1 MDYNTSMAIT
11 DLQHNINWLLMRA
24 SFIVKQRLI
33 KISEDYDL
41 SPMQALT
48 LCLLEPGEPV
58 PMSTISDLLAC
69 DASNVTGIV
78 ERLTVGSYIERKEL
92 STDRR
97 VKTICLTRDGVS
109 LRNKLVPR
117 ITELNTANLEKLSAA
132 EIETLKEILQ
142 KTLPIAT
149 SKHLQHGKAS

>member
-1 MDYNTSMAIT
+1 MDYNAAMAIT

-24 SFIVKQRLI
+24 SLIAKQRLI

-48 LCLLEPGEPV
+48 LCLLEPGDPV

-92 STDRR
+92 SSDRR
-97 VKTICLTRDGVS
+97 VKTVSLTPEGIA

-117 ITELNTANLEKLSAA
+117 ITELNAANLEKLSVD
-132 EIETLKEILQ
+132 EVETLKQILQ
-142 KTLPIAT
+142 KTLPVAT
-149 SKHLQHGKAS
+149 SKHLQRK

>member
-1 MDYNTSMAIT
+1 MATI

-24 SFIVKQRLI
+24 SLVAKQRLI

-48 LCLLEPGEPV
+48 ICLLEPGDIV
-58 PMSTISDLLAC
+58 PMSAISELLVC

-78 ERLTVGSYIERKEL
+78 ERLSHGSYIERKEL

-97 VKTICLTRDGVS
+97 VKTINLTQTGIE
-109 LRNKLVPR
+109 LRNKLVPS
-117 ITELNTANLEKLSAA
+117 ITQNNATNLASLSEQ
-132 EIETLKEILQ
+132 EIETLKDILV
-142 KTLPIAT
+142 KVIPVSTC
-149 SKHLQHGKAS
+149 KYLQRK